1 MSIPLIAI
9 CFIVGLLIGAV
20 GIGGVLLVPA
30 LTFVSGIGVHEAV
43 PVCTLS
49 FLATGIIGV
58 IVYARHGSIE
68 WSGVSWLCLGAV
80 PGAFLGS
87 ISLLAIPA
95 LLVMLLIA
103 ALMIISGVDALLK
116 AYRKTDSAP
125 AVSGL
130 GVMPYILIGFG
141 TGFGS
146 AITGTGGPLIL
157 VPTLIFLGLPVLT
170 AIGLAQAIQLP
181 IAAFASTG
189 NWLSGNLNL
198 ELVAWIAPILVVGA
212 FCGAVVVHR
221 LPTEPIRKLIAYLLI
236 IVGVGLAAQQLLA
249 L

>member
-1 MSIPLIAI
+1 MYTP
-9 CFIVGLLIGAV
+9 
-20 GIGGVLLVPA
+20 
-30 LTFVSGIGVHEAV
+30 
-43 PVCTLS
+43 
-49 FLATGIIGV
+49 
-58 IVYARHGSIE
+58 
-68 WSGVSWLCLGAV
+68 
-80 PGAFLGS
+80 
-87 ISLLAIPA
+87 
-95 LLVMLLIA
+95 
-103 ALMIISGVDALLK
+103 
-116 AYRKTDSAP
+116 
-125 AVSGL
+125 
-130 GVMPYILIGFG
+130 
-141 TGFGS
+141 